1 MITEQFLETIP
12 RYGIGGLVKKF
23 FKNVKKVVK
32 KVAPIVGGGIGFMIG
47 GAAGA
52 GIGAG
57 IGGLVAGQK
66 PEQAL
71 QTAMLGYGIGS
82 VAATWGPFADMAG
95 KGIPFTGTWGDRATT
110 GKGAWSMG
118 DDYNI
123 LTKMGFGVGADPT
136 VKLSANQ
143 IKIKE
148 LNDLKATLDPVV
160 HVADIAEIDSSI
172 TALKTADIMSM
183 STAKDTGMLG
193 KSLNTMA
200 LASIP
205 LSYMDAKTQA
215 EQMGNTDPSALNP
228 FYYQNPEE
236 FQIANVAGNPYYY
249 PELQTDFGVPVEDLP
264 TDFIRSA
271 EGGTVQLANGTK
283 KHFPRRTGPI
293 NGPGTGKS
301 DSIPAM
307 LSDGEFVMTA
317 EAVRNAGGG
326 DRRKGAKRMYD
337 TMKNLERRV
346 A

>member
-1 MITEQFLETIP
+1 MIDEQFLETIP

-57 IGGLVAGQK
+57 IGGLVAGQS
-66 PEQAL
+66 PEEAFN
-71 QTAMLGYGIGS
+71 TAMLGYGIGS
-82 VAATWGPFADMAG
+82 VAATWGPLSQYAGAGFGSSGKMA
-95 KGIPFTGTWGDRATT
+95 
-110 GKGAWSMG
+110 MG
-118 DDYNI
+118 DKYNV
-123 LTKMGFGVGADPT
+123 LKGMGFGAGADPVT
-136 VKLSANQ
+136 TSQLYTGTDPV
-143 IKIKE
+143 KIKAQNILSNPDAFSIGE
-148 LNDLKATLDPVV
+148 VQTANSILNPAGPSGLSK
-160 HVADIAEIDSSI
+160 
-172 TALKTADIMSM
+172 
-183 STAKDTGMLG
+183 G
-193 KSLNTMA
+193 LNTMA

-205 LSYMDAKTQA
+205 LTYLDAKAQA
-215 EQMGNTDPSALNP
+215 EQMGDTDPSALNP

-249 PELQTDFGVPVEDLP
+249 PELQEQFGVPVEDLP
-264 TDFIRSA
+264 TEFIRSA
-271 EGGTVQLANGTK
+271 EGGTVKLANGTNRY
-283 KHFPRRTGPI
+283 FPRKTGPI

-317 EAVRNAGGG
+317 DAVRNAGGG

-337 TMKNLERRV
+337 AMKNLERR
-346 A
+346 AA

>member
-1 MITEQFLETIP
+1 MINEQFLETIP
-12 RYGIGGLVKKF
+12 QYGIGGLVKKF

-57 IGGLVAGQK
+57 IGGLVAGQS
-66 PEQAL
+66 PEEAL
-71 QTAMLGYGIGS
+71 NTAMLGYGIGS
-82 VAATWGPFADMAG
+82 VAGTWGPFTKYAG
-95 KGIPFTGTWGDRATT
+95 TGFGAGFGTPEG
-110 GKGAWSMG
+110 GKWAMG

-123 LTKMGFGVGADPT
+123 LTKMGFGVGATDPIT
-136 VKLSANQ
+136 TSQLYTGTDPV
-143 IKIKE
+143 KIKAQTILSDPASYSMADVSRANSI
-148 LNDLKATLDPVV
+148 LNPT
-160 HVADIAEIDSSI
+160 
-172 TALKTADIMSM
+172 T
-183 STAKDTGMLG
+183 KDMGMLG
-193 KSLNTMA
+193 KTLVGTS

-205 LSYMDAKTQA
+205 LTYLDALQQEKDMA
-215 EQMGNTDPSALNP
+215 DVDPAALNK
-228 FYYQNPEE
+228 FYYENPEE
-236 FQIANVAGNPYYY
+236 FQLANVAAQPYYY
-249 PELQTDFGVPVEDLP
+249 PTLQEDFGVPVEDLP

-271 EGGTVQLANGTK
+271 EGGTVQLADGTRK
-283 KHFPRRTGPI
+283 NFPRRTGPI
-293 NGPGTGKS
+293 NGAGTGKS

-326 DRRKGAKRMYD
+326 NRRKGAKRMYD

>member
-1 MITEQFLETIP
+1 LLLKGLCMIDEQFLETIP
-12 RYGIGGLVKKF
+12 RYGIGGLVGKF

-66 PEQAL
+66 PEEAL

-82 VAATWGPFADMAG
+82 VAATWGPFTQYAGAGFGSSGTMA
-95 KGIPFTGTWGDRATT
+95 
-110 GKGAWSMG
+110 MG
-118 DDYNI
+118 DKYNV
-123 LTKMGFGVGADPT
+123 LKGMGFGAGADSGLTTSQVYTGSDP
-136 VKLSANQ
+136 V
-143 IKIKE
+143 KIKAQNVLSNPDAFSIGE
-148 LNDLKATLDPVV
+148 VQTANSILNPAAV
-160 HVADIAEIDSSI
+160 
-172 TALKTADIMSM
+172 
-183 STAKDTGMLG
+183 KDTGMLG

-205 LSYMDAKTQA
+205 LSYMDAKAQA
-215 EQMGNTDPSALNP
+215 QAMGDVDPNALNP

-236 FQIANVAGNPYYY
+236 FQLSNVANGPYYY
-249 PELQTDFGVPVEDLP
+249 PELQEQFGVPVDQLP
-264 TDFIRSA
+264 TEFIRSA
-271 EGGTVQLANGTK
+271 EGGTVQLADGTRK
-283 KHFPRRTGPI
+283 NFPRRTGPI

>member
-1 MITEQFLETIP
+1 MINEQFLETIP
-12 RYGIGGLVKKF
+12 QYGIGGLVKKF

-57 IGGLVAGQK
+57 IGGLVAGQS
-66 PEQAL
+66 PEEAL

-82 VAATWGPFADMAG
+82 VAGTWGPFTDKAG
-95 KGIPFTGTWGDRATT
+95 KGIFGFEGY
-110 GKGAWSMG
+110 G
-118 DDYNI
+118 DDLNI
-123 LTKMGFGVGADPT
+123 LTKMGFGVGADPVT
-136 VKLSANQ
+136 AAYTGTDPV
-143 IKIKE
+143 KIKAQAILSDPNSSLTDVNLANSI
-148 LNDLKATLDPVV
+148 LNPAPASGLSKGLT
-160 HVADIAEIDSSI
+160 
-172 TALKTADIMSM
+172 TA
-183 STAKDTGMLG
+183 
-193 KSLNTMA
+193 A
-200 LASIP
+200 LASVP
-205 LSYMDAKTQA
+205 LTYLDAMQQKEDMA
-215 EQMGNTDPSALNP
+215 DVDPAALNP
-228 FYYQNPEE
+228 FYYTNPEE
-236 FQIANVAGNPYYY
+236 FQLSNVAAQPYYY
-249 PELQTDFGVPVEDLP
+249 PTLQEDFGVPVEDLP

-326 DRRKGAKRMYD
+326 NRRKGAKRMYD

>member
-1 MITEQFLETIP
+1 MINEQFLETIP
-12 RYGIGGLVKKF
+12 QYGIGGLVKKF

-82 VAATWGPFADMAG
+82 VAGTWGPLTKYAG
-95 KGIPFTGTWGDRATT
+95 TGFGAGMGTPAG
-110 GKGAWSMG
+110 GKWAMG
-118 DDYNI
+118 DDLNI
-123 LTKMGFGVGADPT
+123 LTKMGLGVGADPT

-183 STAKDTGMLG
+183 STKKDMGMLG
-193 KSLNTMA
+193 KGMIGAAALSVPATYFDAVQREKDMA
-200 LASIP
+200 
-205 LSYMDAKTQA
+205 DV
-215 EQMGNTDPSALNP
+215 DPAALNK
-228 FYYQNPEE
+228 FYYDNPEE
-236 FQIANVAGNPYYY
+236 FQLANVAAQPYYY
-249 PELQTDFGVPVEDLP
+249 PTLQTDFGVPVEDLP

-326 DRRKGAKRMYD
+326 NRRKGAKRMYD

>member
-1 MITEQFLETIP
+1 MINEQFLETIP
-12 RYGIGGLVKKF
+12 QYGIGGLVKKF

-66 PEQAL
+66 PEEAL

-82 VAATWGPFADMAG
+82 VAGTWGPFTKYAG
-95 KGIPFTGTWGDRATT
+95 TGFGAGFGTPEG
-110 GKGAWSMG
+110 GKFAMG
-118 DDYNI
+118 DDLNI
-123 LTKMGFGVGADPT
+123 LTKMGFGVGATDPIT
-136 VKLSANQ
+136 TSQLYTGTDPV
-143 IKIKE
+143 KIKAQTILSDPDSYSMADVSRANSI
-148 LNDLKATLDPVV
+148 LNPT
-160 HVADIAEIDSSI
+160 
-172 TALKTADIMSM
+172 T
-183 STAKDTGMLG
+183 KDMGMLG
-193 KSLNTMA
+193 KTLVGTS

-205 LSYMDAKTQA
+205 LTYMDALQQEKDMA
-215 EQMGNTDPSALNP
+215 DVDPAALNK
-228 FYYQNPEE
+228 FYYTNPEE
-236 FQIANVAGNPYYY
+236 FQLANVAAQPYYY
-249 PELQTDFGVPVEDLP
+249 PTLQTDFGVPVEDLP

>member
-1 MITEQFLETIP
+1 MINEQFLETIP
-12 RYGIGGLVKKF
+12 QYGIGGLVKKF

-66 PEQAL
+66 PEEAL

-82 VAATWGPFADMAG
+82 VAGTWGPFTKYAG
-95 KGIPFTGTWGDRATT
+95 TGFGAGFGTPEG
-110 GKGAWSMG
+110 GKFAMG
-118 DDYNI
+118 DDLNI
-123 LTKMGFGVGADPT
+123 LTKMGFGVGATDPIT
-136 VKLSANQ
+136 TSQLYTGTDPV
-143 IKIKE
+143 KIKAQTILSDPDSYSMADVSRANSI
-148 LNDLKATLDPVV
+148 LNPT
-160 HVADIAEIDSSI
+160 
-172 TALKTADIMSM
+172 T
-183 STAKDTGMLG
+183 KDMGMLG
-193 KSLNTMA
+193 KTLVGTS

-205 LSYMDAKTQA
+205 LTYLDAIQREKDMA
-215 EQMGNTDPSALNP
+215 DVDPAALNK
-228 FYYQNPEE
+228 FYYENPEE
-236 FQIANVAGNPYYY
+236 FQLANVAAQPYYY
-249 PELQTDFGVPVEDLP
+249 PTLQTDFGVPVEDLP

>member
-1 MITEQFLETIP
+1 MINEQFLETIP

-57 IGGLVAGQK
+57 IGGLIAGQK

-82 VAATWGPFADMAG
+82 VAGTWGPFKDMAG
-95 KGIPFTGTWGDRATT
+95 QGVFGGKMAWNPSDKGNVL
-110 GKGAWSMG
+110 KM
-118 DDYNI
+118 
-123 LTKMGFGVGADPT
+123 MGFGDGVTKVP
-136 VKLSANQ
+136 KLTDNQ
-143 IKIKE
+143 ISVNTLLE
-148 LNDLKATLDPVV
+148 EKATLNP
-160 HVADIAEIDSSI
+160 DIAIEMDRINQIDRKINALEI
-172 TALKTADIMSM
+172 ADLINPK
-183 STAKDTGMLG
+183 KDMGTLG
-193 KSLNTMA
+193 KTLVGTS

-205 LSYMDAKTQA
+205 LTYMDAMQQQKDMA
-215 EQMGNTDPSALNP
+215 DVDPAALNK
-228 FYYQNPEE
+228 FYYENPQE
-236 FQIANVAGNPYYY
+236 FQLANVAAQPYYY
-249 PELQTDFGVPVEDLP
+249 PTLQEDFGVLVEDLP

>member
-1 MITEQFLETIP
+1 MIDEQFLETIP
-12 RYGIGGLVKKF
+12 RYGIGGLVGKF
-23 FKNVKKVVK
+23 FKNVKKAVK

-82 VAATWGPFADMAG
+82 VAGTWGPLTEYAGTGFGAGMGTPAGGKFA
-95 KGIPFTGTWGDRATT
+95 
-110 GKGAWSMG
+110 MG
-118 DDYNI
+118 DDLNI
-123 LTKMGFGVGADPT
+123 LTKMGFGVGADPIT
-136 VKLSANQ
+136 AAYTGTDPV
-143 IKIKE
+143 KIKAQAI
-148 LNDLKATLDPVV
+148 LNDPNSSLADVNLANSILKPASGLSKGLT
-160 HVADIAEIDSSI
+160 
-172 TALKTADIMSM
+172 TA
-183 STAKDTGMLG
+183 
-193 KSLNTMA
+193 A

-205 LSYMDAKTQA
+205 LTYLDAKAQA
-215 EQMGNTDPSALNP
+215 EQMGDTDPSALNP

-236 FQIANVAGNPYYY
+236 FQLANIAGNPYYY
-249 PELQTDFGVPVEDLP
+249 NTLQDQFGVPVDQLP
-264 TDFIRSA
+264 TEFIRSA

>member
-1 MITEQFLETIP
+1 MIDEQFLETIP
-12 RYGIGGLVKKF
+12 QYGIGGLVKKF

-57 IGGLVAGQK
+57 IGGLIAGQK

-82 VAATWGPFADMAG
+82 VAGTWGPLADYAG
-95 KGIPFTGTWGDRATT
+95 T
-110 GKGAWSMG
+110 
-118 DDYNI
+118 
-123 LTKMGFGVGADPT
+123 GFGVGAGTSAGGKMAWNLEDKGNILKMMGFGGGYGDAT

-143 IKIKE
+143 TKIQE
-148 LNDLKATLDPVV
+148 LNNLKATLDPVV
-160 HVADIAEIDSSI
+160 NAADIAEIESSI
-172 TALKTADIMSM
+172 TALKTADIMGM
-183 STAKDTGMLG
+183 STKKDMGMLG
-193 KSLNTMA
+193 KGLVGAAA
-200 LASIP
+200 LSVPAT
-205 LSYMDAKTQA
+205 YFDAVQREKDM
-215 EQMGNTDPSALNP
+215 EDVDPAALNP
-228 FYYQNPEE
+228 FYYKNPEE
-236 FQIANVAGNPYYY
+236 FQLANVGTDPYYY
-249 PELQTDFGVPVEDLP
+249 PTLQEDFGVPVADLP
-264 TDFIRSA
+264 TEFIRSA
-271 EGGTVQLANGTK
+271 EGGTVQLADGTQK
-283 KHFPRRTGPI
+283 NFPRRTGPI

-326 DRRKGAKRMYD
+326 NRRKGAKRMYD

>member
-1 MITEQFLETIP
+1 MIDEQFLETIP

-57 IGGLVAGQK
+57 IGGLVAGQS
-66 PEQAL
+66 PEEAFN
-71 QTAMLGYGIGS
+71 TAMLGYGIGS
-82 VAATWGPFADMAG
+82 VAATWGPLSQYAG
-95 KGIPFTGTWGDRATT
+95 AGFGSSGTMG
-110 GKGAWSMG
+110 MG
-118 DDYNI
+118 DKYNV
-123 LTKMGFGVGADPT
+123 LKGMGFGAGADPVT
-136 VKLSANQ
+136 TAYTGSDPV
-143 IKIKE
+143 KIKAQNVLSNPDAFSIGE
-148 LNDLKATLDPVV
+148 VQTANSILNPT
-160 HVADIAEIDSSI
+160 
-172 TALKTADIMSM
+172 T
-183 STAKDTGMLG
+183 KDMGTLG
-193 KSLNTMA
+193 KTLVGTS

-205 LSYMDAKTQA
+205 LTYMDAMQQQKDMA
-215 EQMGNTDPSALNP
+215 DVDPAALNK
-228 FYYQNPEE
+228 FYYTNPEE
-236 FQIANVAGNPYYY
+236 FQLANVAAQPYYY
-249 PELQTDFGVPVEDLP
+249 PTLQEDFGVPVEDLP

>member
-1 MITEQFLETIP
+1 MIDEQFLETIP
-12 RYGIGGLVKKF
+12 RYGIGGLVGKF
-23 FKNVKKVVK
+23 FKNVKKAVK

-57 IGGLVAGQK
+57 IGGLIAGQK

-82 VAATWGPFADMAG
+82 VAGTWGPFKQYAG
-95 KGIPFTGTWGDRATT
+95 TGFGAGFGTPEG
-110 GKGAWSMG
+110 GKFAMG
-118 DDYNI
+118 DKYNI
-123 LTKMGFGVGADPT
+123 LTGMGFGADPVT
-136 VKLSANQ
+136 QLSANQ
-143 IKIKE
+143 TKIKE
-148 LNDLKATLDPVV
+148 LNDLKATLDPLVNAAEV
-160 HVADIAEIDSSI
+160 AEIESSI

-183 STAKDTGMLG
+183 STKKDMGLLG
-193 KSLNTMA
+193 KTLVGAS

-205 LSYMDAKTQA
+205 LTYLDAKRQ
-215 EQMGNTDPSALNP
+215 EEEMGDVDPSALNP
-228 FYYQNPEE
+228 FYYQDPQQ
-236 FQIANVAGNPYYY
+236 FQIANIAGNPYYY
-249 PELQTDFGVPVEDLP
+249 PELQEQFGVPVEDLP
-264 TDFIRSA
+264 TEFIRSA
-271 EGGTVQLANGTK
+271 EGGTVQLGDGTRK
-283 KHFPRRTGPI
+283 NFPRRTGPI

-317 EAVRNAGGG
+317 DAVRNAGGG